1 MLSLDSGED
10 LGGVEAAGP
19 FRLSDLALFFFSLIF
34 SFPSL
39 SLDLLL
45 ALCGPVWYSPGV
57 LPSSPLPCP
66 FAWLSGAQVDT
77 LGNWLSCAN
86 GGVLRHT
93 SLVSLLGFRS
103 ACPSACA
110 VAMGPSLWVPAEYR
124 CLSSADSGDIDGSGE
139 VLTAQF
145 ITLSALVYAG

>member
-10 LGGVEAAGP
+10 LEEWRLLV
-19 FRLSDLALFFFSLIF
+19 LSDFLTWLCDALFFSFFLIF

-77 LGNWLSCAN
+77 LGN
-86 GGVLRHT
+86 
-93 SLVSLLGFRS
+93 
-103 ACPSACA
+103 
-110 VAMGPSLWVPAEYR
+110 
-124 CLSSADSGDIDGSGE
+124 
-139 VLTAQF
+139 
-145 ITLSALVYAG
+145 